1 MSHHLNIR
9 SFARWET
16 LLVLVLLGLGWLGM
30 RLSPAFLSA
39 QNFANLTVAEMEI
52 AITAIPM
59 TLIIIAGEID
69 LSVESMVGLSS
80 AVLGFLWAAGVP
92 LWADVALVLI
102 MGALGGWLNGILV
115 MRAGLPSLVVTL
127 GSLALF
133 RGLASVVLGPRAISN
148 FPAQFTAFGFGNVP
162 RTPVPWPLVVFG
174 VLAAVFGLMLHR
186 TWLGRQVFA
195 VGKNQAAARYS
206 GVPVVRLKIGL
217 FVLSGVVSALAG
229 VILTSRLSSAR
240 ADAGQG
246 MTLAVVTAVLLG
258 GVNIFGGSGT
268 IPGVALAIF
277 TLAVLQNAL
286 RLADV
291 STELQSISVG
301 LLLIVSVVVPNA
313 ARQVALLVRRPGRRS
328 SRPLLASGAVQS
340 APKPEEEAAR

>member
-1 MSHHLNIR
+1 MSPTSIR
-9 SFARWET
+9 SLARWET
-16 LLVLVLLGLGWLGM
+16 LLVVVLVALGWLGS

-39 QNFANLTVAEMEI
+39 QNFANLTVAEMEVAII
-52 AITAIPM
+52 AVPM
-59 TLIIIAGEID
+59 TLIVIAGEID
-69 LSVESMVGLSS
+69 LSVESLVGLSS
-80 AVLGFLWAAGVP
+80 AVLGFLWAAGAP
-92 LWADVALVLI
+92 LWAAVVFVLI
-102 MGALGGWLNGILV
+102 IGALGGLLNGVLV
-115 MRAGLPSLVVTL
+115 TRAGLPSLVVTL

-148 FPAQFTAFGFGNVP
+148 FPAQFTAFGFGTVP
-162 RTPVPWPLVVFG
+162 ATPVPWPLVVFG
-174 VLAAVFGLMLHR
+174 VVAIVLGLVLHR

-195 VGKNQAAARYS
+195 VGKNQGAARYA
-206 GVPVVRLKIGL
+206 GVPVVRLKTGL
-217 FVLSGVVSALAG
+217 FVLSGVVSSLAG
-229 VILTSRLSSAR
+229 IILTSRLSSAR

-313 ARQVALLVRRPGRRS
+313 ASQLARVFGRGRAE
-328 SRPLLASGAVQS
+328 RHPTRGA
-340 APKPEEEAAR
+340 PERVPPYTPA

>member
-1 MSHHLNIR
+1 VNGR
-9 SFARWET
+9 TRAGVFAHWEV
-16 LLVLVLLGLGWLGM
+16 LLVLILIALVWLGV
-30 RLSPAFLSA
+30 RLSPVFLSA
-39 QNFANLTVAEMEI
+39 QNFSNLTVAEMEVAII
-52 AITAIPM
+52 AVPM

-92 LWADVALVLI
+92 LWAGIFLVLI
-102 MGALGGWLNGILV
+102 MGAVGGLLNGVLV

-148 FPAQFTAFGFGNVP
+148 FPPEFNAFGFGSVP
-162 RTPVPWPLVVFG
+162 GTSVPWPLVVFAI
-174 VLAAVFGLMLHR
+174 LAVVFGLVLHR
-186 TWLGRQVFA
+186 TWLGRDIFA
-195 VGKNQAAARYS
+195 VGKNQVAARYS
-206 GVPVVRLKIGL
+206 GVPVVRLKTGL
-217 FVLSGVVSALAG
+217 FVLSGMLSAVAG

-240 ADAGQG
+240 ADAGQN

-268 IPGVALAIF
+268 IPGVVLAVF

-301 LLLIVSVVVPNA
+301 LLLIVSVIVPNV
-313 ARQVALLVRRPGRRS
+313 ARQAATFFRRARAERNPTR
-328 SRPLLASGAVQS
+328 GARQS
-340 APKPEEEAAR
+340 APPFTPV

>member
-1 MSHHLNIR
+1 MNRRLLL
-9 SFARWET
+9 RWEA
-16 LLVLVLLGLGWLGM
+16 LLLLILAVLVALGV
-30 RLSPAFLSA
+30 RLSPVFLSP
-39 QNFANLTVAEMEI
+39 QNFANLTVAEMEVAII
-52 AITAIPM
+52 AVPM
-59 TLIIIAGEID
+59 TLIVIAGEID
-69 LSVESMVGLSS
+69 LSVESMVGLAS
-80 AVLGFLWAAGVP
+80 AVLGYLWAAGVP
-92 LWADVALVLI
+92 LWVDIALVML
-102 MGALGGWLNGILV
+102 MGALGGLLNGVLV
-115 MRAGLPSLVVTL
+115 MRASLPSLVVTL

-148 FPAQFTAFGFGNVP
+148 FPDQFNAFGFGIVP
-162 RTPVPWPLVVFG
+162 GTSIPWPLIVFA
-174 VLAAVFGLMLHR
+174 VLAAVLGLVLHR
-186 TWLGRQVFA
+186 TWLGRQIYA
-195 VGKNQAAARYS
+195 VGKSQGAARYS

-217 FVLSGVVSALAG
+217 FVLAGVVSAVAG

-246 MTLAVVTAVLLG
+246 LTLAAVTAVLLG

-268 IPGVALAIF
+268 IPGVTLAVF

-313 ARQVALLVRRPGRRS
+313 ARQVAVLLRRRRA
-328 SRPLLASGAVQS
+328 ASGHSSLAADTVPP
-340 APKPEEEAAR
+340 AFKPEEEVANTQ

>member
-1 MSHHLNIR
+1 MSLSGVR
-9 SFARWET
+9 SLGRWET
-16 LLVLVLLGLGWLGM
+16 VLLVVLVALAWLGT

-39 QNFANLTVAEMEI
+39 QNFANLTVAEMEVAII
-52 AITAIPM
+52 AVPM

-69 LSVESMVGLSS
+69 LSVESLVGLSS
-80 AVLGFLWAAGVP
+80 AVLGFLWAAGAP
-92 LWADVALVLI
+92 LWAGIALVLI
-102 MGALGGWLNGILV
+102 MGALGGLLNGVLV
-115 MRAGLPSLVVTL
+115 TRAGLPSLVVTL

-148 FPAQFTAFGFGNVP
+148 FPPQFTAFGFGTVP
-162 RTPVPWPLVVFG
+162 GAPVPWPLLVFG
-174 VLAAVFGLMLHR
+174 VLALLLGLLLHR
-186 TWLGRQVFA
+186 TWLGRQIFA
-195 VGKNQAAARYS
+195 VGKNERAARYS
-206 GVPVVRLKIGL
+206 GVAVVRLKTGL
-217 FVLSGVVSALAG
+217 FMLSGVVSALAG

-240 ADAGQG
+240 ADAGLG

-268 IPGVALAIF
+268 IPGVALAVF

-291 STELQSISVG
+291 STELQSITVG

-313 ARQVALLVRRPGRRS
+313 AGQITRFLRRGRAERHP
-328 SRPLLASGAVQS
+328 SRGARERVPPYTP
-340 APKPEEEAAR
+340 A